1 MFPERRLVMKLI
13 QANLTKLRAIPLPAG
28 KSELRVFDPDL
39 QGFGLRIR
47 KGAHG
52 TLRSWII
59 QYRVRGKHQQT
70 TATLGSID
78 KLSVAAARDRA
89 KRDLAQAQLG
99 LDPQSEKNENR
110 IRSKETFATA
120 AEHYL
125 KHKSTR
131 LKPRTFVQVETHLE
145 NHWKEFRN
153 RPIHEISRRDI
164 ALQLVAIADERGPY
178 AANRARATLSNFY
191 TWAMKEGLVEANPVI
206 GTNRQADE
214 KARDRVL
221 SDAELV
227 TIWKACNGDDY
238 GNIVRLLILTGQRRD
253 EVGAIAQSEIHL
265 ADRQWNIPRERT
277 KNGRA
282 HSVALSDPA
291 IAILTM
297 AIERDGRQDRD
308 AIFGEGS
315 SGGGFSGWSKCKER
329 LDKRIGEACKK
340 PLPDWRLHDL
350 RRTVA
355 TRMADLGVLPH
366 VIEAIL
372 NHVSGHKAGVAG
384 VYNRA
389 LYANETRQALDLW
402 AAHVEALLDGKLAS
416 NVTRLKA

>member
-1 MFPERRLVMKLI
+1 MKLI
-13 QANLTKLRAIPLPAG
+13 QANLAKLRAIPLPAG
-28 KSELRVFDPDL
+28 KSELRIFDPEL
-39 QGFGLRIR
+39 TGFAFRIR
-47 KGAHG
+47 AGAHG
-52 TLRSWII
+52 TLHSWII
-59 QYRVRGKHQQT
+59 QYRVRGKHQQK
-70 TATLGSID
+70 TATLGPID
-78 KLSVAAARDRA
+78 KLSAAAARDRA

-99 LDPQSEKNENR
+99 IDPQDEKRESR
-110 IRSKETFATA
+110 INSKETFSAV

-131 LKPRTFVQVETHLE
+131 LKPRTFVQVETHLT
-145 NHWKEFRN
+145 NHWKAFKT

-164 ALQLVAIADERGPY
+164 ALQLVKIADERGPY

-191 TWAMKEGLVEANPVI
+191 TWAMKEGIVEANVVL

-214 KARDRVL
+214 KARERVL

-227 TIWKACNGDDY
+227 AIWKACNADDY

-253 EVGAIAQSEIHL
+253 EVGAIAQSEIRL

-291 IAILTM
+291 IAILTT
-297 AIERDGRQDRD
+297 AIEREGRQDRD
-308 AIFGEGS
+308 AIFGEGN

-329 LDKRIGEACKK
+329 LDKRIIEARKK

-350 RRTVA
+350 RRTAA

-366 VIEAIL
+366 VIEQIL
-372 NHVSGHKAGVAG
+372 NHVSGHKGGVAG

-402 AAHVEALLDGKLAS
+402 AAHVEAIAAGKAGA
-416 NVTRLKA
+416 NVVAMKA

>member
-1 MFPERRLVMKLI
+1 MKLI
-13 QANLTKLRAIPLPAG
+13 QANLAKLRAIPLPAG
-28 KSELRVFDPDL
+28 KSELRIFDPEL
-39 QGFGLRIR
+39 TGFAFRIR
-47 KGAHG
+47 AGAHG
-52 TLRSWII
+52 ILRSWII

-78 KLSVAAARDRA
+78 KLSAAAARERA

-110 IRSKETFATA
+110 IHSKETFATT

-131 LKPRTFVQVETHLE
+131 LKPRTFVQVETHLA
-145 NHWKEFRN
+145 NHWKAFKG

-164 ALQLVAIADERGPY
+164 ALQLVAIAGERGPY

-191 TWAMKEGLVEANPVI
+191 TWAMKEGIVDANVVL

-214 KARDRVL
+214 KARERVL

-227 TIWKACNGDDY
+227 AIWKACNGDDY
-238 GNIVRLLILTGQRRD
+238 GNIVRLLVLTAQRRD
-253 EVGAIAQSEIHL
+253 EVGGIAQSEL
-265 ADRQWNIPRERT
+265 NLTDRRWNIPAGRT

-291 IAILTM
+291 IGILTT
-297 AIERDGRQDRD
+297 AIEREGRQHRD
-308 AIFGEGS
+308 VVFGES
-315 SGGGFSGWSKCKER
+315 NSGGGFSGWSQCKKR
-329 LDKRIGEACKK
+329 LDKRIAETAKAK
-340 PLPDWRLHDL
+340 PASWRLHDI

-366 VIEAIL
+366 VIEQIL
-372 NHVSGHKAGVAG
+372 NHISGHKAGVAG

-402 AAHVEALLDGKLAS
+402 AAHVEALIAGKPGS
-416 NVTRLKA
+416 NVTLMRKA